1 MTNKSLLKVE
11 NLYFSY
17 DKVTIFDDLSFTVC
31 PGEIIGLLGKNGSGK
46 TTLLKLLSGELE
58 KNNKSIQ
65 RYESNLFI
73 PTNLYM
79 YPFLTV
85 REFISYI
92 SNILKK
98 DTHSISKYVEQMSLS
113 SYYDSLINSLSFGTK
128 NKLSL
133 LCGLLESPP
142 LLLLDEPLTG
152 FDPITTSVTEN
163 ILLEVV
169 KQNKIKSI
177 IISSHRLD
185 IINNIC
191 NRIIILK
198 DNNIVLDKY
207 TKDLNNLDTETI
219 NSYLKGD

>member
-1 MTNKSLLKVE
+1 
-11 NLYFSY
+11 
-17 DKVTIFDDLSFTVC
+17 
-31 PGEIIGLLGKNGSGK
+31 
-46 TTLLKLLSGELE
+46 
-58 KNNKSIQ
+58 
-65 RYESNLFI
+65 
-73 PTNLYM
+73 
-79 YPFLTV
+79 
-85 REFISYI
+85 
-92 SNILKK
+92 
-98 DTHSISKYVEQMSLS
+98 MSLS

>member
-1 MTNKSLLKVE
+1 MTKSLLKVE
-11 NLYFSY
+11 NLFFSY
-17 DKVTIFDDLSFTVC
+17 EKVTIFDGLSFTVF

-46 TTLLKLLSGELE
+46 TTLLKLLNGELD

-73 PTNLYM
+73 PTDLYM

-85 REFISYI
+85 REFIGYI
-92 SNILKK
+92 SNILKT
-98 DTHSISKYVEQMSLS
+98 DSLSISKYVEEMSLS
-113 SYYDSLINSLSFGTK
+113 PYYDSLINSLSFGTK

-133 LCGLLESPP
+133 LCGLLEAPP

-152 FDPITTSVTEN
+152 FDPVTTSVTEN

-185 IINNIC
+185 IIKNIC

-198 DNNIVLDKY
+198 DNNIILDKY

>member
-1 MTNKSLLKVE
+1 MTELLLKAK
-11 NLYFSY
+11 NLSFSY
-17 DKVTIFDDLSFTVC
+17 ENNQIFDNLNFSVF

-46 TTLLKLLSGELE
+46 TTLLKLLNGELE
-58 KNNKSIQ
+58 KDSKDIL
-65 RYESNLFI
+65 RYEDNLFI

-85 REFISYI
+85 REFINYLSNVLKVDI
-92 SNILKK
+92 S
-98 DTHSISKYVEQMSLS
+98 SISKYIEEMSLAP
-113 SYYDSLINSLSFGTK
+113 YYDSLINSLSFGTK

-133 LCGLLESPP
+133 LCGILEGPP

-152 FDPITTSVTEN
+152 FDPITTSITEN

-169 KQNKIKSI
+169 NQNKIKSI

-198 DNNIVLDKY
+198 DGNIALDKY
-207 TKDLNNLDTETI
+207 TSELNNFDNATI